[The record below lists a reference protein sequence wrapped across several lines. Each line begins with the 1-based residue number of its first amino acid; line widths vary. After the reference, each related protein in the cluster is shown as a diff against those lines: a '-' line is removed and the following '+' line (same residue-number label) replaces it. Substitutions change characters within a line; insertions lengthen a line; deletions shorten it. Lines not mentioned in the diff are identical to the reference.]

1 MSVLIVNKKVCG
13 KMKSKFIVATLVL
26 LAILGIFSYPVMA
39 GGFDTGTGMVPSF
52 SQAWGGLDQY
62 IKDKIMWIVGLSL
75 VGLVAVGI
83 VYSAISGGGA
93 LLSSHRGDVAGR
105 SSNISNMFLGVA
117 VIFIA
122 MIAISLI
129 TYLVM

>member
-1 MSVLIVNKKVCG
+1 MTYKTIIK
-13 KMKSKFIVATLVL
+13 ILVL
-26 LAILGIFSYPVMA
+26 LTLLGMFTYPAMA
-39 GGFDTGTGMVPSF
+39 GGFDNGTGMVPSF

-62 IKDKIMWIVGLSL
+62 IKDKIVWIVGLSL

-93 LLSSHRGDVAGR
+93 LLGSHRGDVAGR
-105 SSNISNMFLGVA
+105 SNNISNMFLGVA

>member
-1 MSVLIVNKKVCG
+1 MTHKNVL
-13 KMKSKFIVATLVL
+13 KMLVL
-26 LAILGIFSYPVMA
+26 LTILGIFIYPVMA

-62 IKDKIMWIVGLSL
+62 IKDKIVWIVGLSL
-75 VGLVAVGI
+75 IGLVAVGI
-83 VYSAISGGGA
+83 IYSAISGGGA

-105 SSNISNMFLGVA
+105 SNNISNMFLGVA